1 MLGRRMFLLLL
12 LQLDSEIELFFYYI
26 KNRKNHLLS
35 RLHGIQRELM
45 NGLNPFL
52 EDLQK
57 RLWHDYEVVLFEE
70 EAFWAQKARSHW
82 LAQGD
87 HG

>member
-1 MLGRRMFLLLL
+1 
-12 LQLDSEIELFFYYI
+12 
-26 KNRKNHLLS
+26 
-35 RLHGIQRELM
+35 M

-52 EDLQK
+52 EDLHK

-70 EAFWAQKARSHW
+70 EAFWAQKARSCW

-87 HG
+87 